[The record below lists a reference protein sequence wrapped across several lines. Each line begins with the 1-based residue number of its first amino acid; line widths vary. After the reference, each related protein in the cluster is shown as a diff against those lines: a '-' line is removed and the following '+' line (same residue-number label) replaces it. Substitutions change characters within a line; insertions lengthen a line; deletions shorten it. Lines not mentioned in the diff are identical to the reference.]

1 MLILDTK
8 GMRGGLRGSE
18 GNEASYDA
26 DILKTISIT
35 LGHSGLVDN
44 TRCLLGPLNG

>member
-8 GMRGGLRGSE
+8 RIRGGLRGSE
-18 GNEASYDA
+18 GNEASYVT
-26 DILKTISIT
+26 DILKTISII